1 METSFPEDR
10 IGDGDGFAGV
20 RVVGSQGWLDD
31 GDVSVDDEALS
42 NLLWRNI
49 ETKLG
54 RRQDLPGRRTRCRI
68 IGFDT
73 QEVRAA
79 NTMNEST

>member
-10 IGDGDGFAGV
+10 IGDGDGLSGV
-20 RVVGSQGWLDD
+20 LVVGNQGWVDD

-42 NLLWRNI
+42 NLLWSNI

-54 RRQDLPGRRTRCRI
+54 RRQDLPGTRRRCRI
-68 IGFDT
+68 VGFDT
-73 QEVRAA
+73 QEVSAA
-79 NTMNEST
+79 NTMNKPI